1 MKKKK
6 MKLEMQ
12 KENFGTKKVN
22 KISSNLP
29 VIKSLPDLCQSQF
42 KVDKGICLMPSN
54 SCKQCKSGNVL

>member
-1 MKKKK
+1 
-6 MKLEMQ
+6 MQ